1 MIEKGLYFAGYAIAH
16 ILFFGVNTPETVVRR
31 LRFAYRLA
39 GVKIVETPWVN
50 GAERTIFLCPY
61 RNLVKTHYGEKWLC
75 HQKLDRVDDGY
86 VTYLRR
92 HKNIDYQRPRSC
104 TELAH
109 CADSEHCYSEVTRQK
124 QQRH

>member
-16 ILFFGVNTPETVVRR
+16 VLFFGVNRPETVVRR

-39 GVKIVETPWVN
+39 GVKIVETPQVD
-50 GAERTIFLCPY
+50 GAERTVFLCPY

-86 VTYLRR
+86 VAYLRR
-92 HKNIDYQRPRSC
+92 HKDIHYQRPQSC
-104 TELAH
+104 TDLEY
-109 CADSEHCYSEVTRQK
+109 CVDSAYCYSEVTRRE